1 MEQFERTELLIGKEN
16 LNKLASKNV
25 IVFGVGGVGGYV
37 CEMLVRTGIEKITI
51 VDFDTVAVSNINRQI
66 IALNST
72 VGKSKV
78 DVMKARLLDI
88 NPNCNVTVVKE
99 KLLAENILDFKL
111 ENFDYVADCIDMKNS
126 KVALIEY
133 CYNNNINI
141 ISAMGAGNKFGIPN
155 FVIKDIFKTSY
166 DGLAKVLRRKLKQVG
181 VKHHNVV
188 VCEQQSK
195 DLVPVGSIVFYP
207 AMCGCLMASKII
219 NDLVNY

>member
-16 LNKLASKNV
+16 IQKLASKNV

-37 CEMLVRTGIEKITI
+37 CEMLVRTGIENITI
-51 VDFDTVAVSNINRQI
+51 VDFDTVSVSNINRQI

-72 VGKSKV
+72 VGKYKV
-78 DVMKARLLDI
+78 DVMKERLLDI
-88 NPNCNVTVVKE
+88 NPNCNVVVIKN
-99 KLLAENILDFKL
+99 KLLPENLQDFNL
-111 ENFDYVADCIDMKNS
+111 EEFDYVADCIDMKNS

-133 CYNNNINI
+133 CCNKNINI

-155 FVIKDIFKTSY
+155 FVVKDIYKTSY
-166 DGLAKVLRRKLKQVG
+166 DGLAKVLRRKLKQLG

-207 AMCGCLMASKII
+207 AMCGCVLASKII
-219 NDLVNY
+219 NDFIN